1 MVNFPVYTNGRAR
14 DYVLSAYSQLL
25 ESSTVLRLAAPYF
38 NRSDEIIRAAR
49 RGATVQLLIGL
60 NAATHPGEL
69 AKILAEPNCTV
80 HYFTDSFHSK
90 VFLGDDDI
98 AMVGSAN
105 LTDGGLAQ
113 NREATI
119 VLDQPHDAERITAV
133 QQHFAELWADAAVLT
148 PAVLG
153 KHRSIWE
160 AAKKLPSP
168 DSLFQKG
175 LSEVTPT
182 TVLVGSEK
190 KSPQRLF
197 LADIQRMVYGQY
209 LPAFREVSNFLEE
222 GGYRRQELISLDIS
236 AETNRFL
243 NWTRLTKIHDD
254 HDWQAAPFLEGADR
268 AVRLKTLAEDW
279 VTTEKTRIDGGYVES
294 QKLLQRVF
302 GSQEAIAAG
311 SRDMIMHG
319 LLQVHAFSELLRFT
333 RGGLAQL
340 PVEFWK
346 NNNDDV
352 DRVKASLGHLLYGED
367 DFAERICDMLWD
379 EKWRLAKF
387 GKYCALEL
395 VGTVRPDQAPAINS
409 RMAKALR
416 YLGHNVRV

>member
-1 MVNFPVYTNGRAR
+1 MTSPSVYTNGPAR
-14 DYVLSAYSQLL
+14 DYVLSAYKQLM
-25 ESSTVLRLAAPYF
+25 ETAGVIRLAAPYF
-38 NRSDEIIRAAR
+38 TRSGEIVQAAR

-60 NAATHPGEL
+60 NPITHPTEL
-69 AKILAEPNCTV
+69 AKVLAEPNCSI

-90 VFLGDDDI
+90 VFLGDDNVV
-98 AMVGSAN
+98 MLGSSN
-105 LTDGGLAQ
+105 LTDGGLVQ

-119 VLDQPHDAERITAV
+119 VLDQPFDEPRILAV

-148 PAVLG
+148 PAVLS
-153 KHRSIWE
+153 KHRTLWE
-160 AAKKLPSP
+160 AARKLPSP
-168 DSLFQKG
+168 NGLFEQG
-175 LSEVTPT
+175 LAEITPT

-209 LPAFREVSNFLEE
+209 LPAFREVNKFLQD
-222 GGYRRQELISLDIS
+222 GGYRRAELADLSTS

-243 NWTRLTKIHDD
+243 NWTRLAKVLDDDLWMQAPILDAGQRTEKLKI
-254 HDWQAAPFLEGADR
+254 
-268 AVRLKTLAEDW
+268 LAEEWAATD
-279 VTTEKTRIDGGYVES
+279 KPCIDERYVDS
-294 QKLLQRVF
+294 QRLLHQVF
-302 GSQEAIAAG
+302 GSPEAIAQCDK
-311 SRDMIMHG
+311 SQLTEG

-340 PVEFWK
+340 PIAFWK
-346 NNNDDV
+346 GNNDDV
-352 DRVKASLGHLLYGED
+352 SRVKASLTHLLYGKD

-379 EKWRLAKF
+379 DSRRLAKF
-387 GKYCALEL
+387 GKYCSLEL

-416 YLGHNVRV
+416 YLGHDVRV